1 MFGIKKIEQVSS
13 FQICIWFYSAIFYFE
28 VIKNQSGKGTFWTP
42 CTSDMLTPTFI
53 TIVELTNKGMNLVD
67 GSRV

>member
-1 MFGIKKIEQVSS
+1 MFGIKKIVQVSS

-42 CTSDMLTPTFI
+42 CIYGFTWKQ
-53 TIVELTNKGMNLVD
+53 VKY
-67 GSRV
+67 